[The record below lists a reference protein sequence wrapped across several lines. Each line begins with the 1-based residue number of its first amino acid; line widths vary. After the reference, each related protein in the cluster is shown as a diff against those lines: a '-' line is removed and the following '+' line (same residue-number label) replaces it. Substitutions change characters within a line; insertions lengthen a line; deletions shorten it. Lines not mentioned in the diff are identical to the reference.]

1 MDLVDLNIKPAGY
14 LYLLRKFSISGMPN
28 WHTSFVSNATTH
40 HIKEKDGA
48 IEETYSAGYWP
59 GDKVGDHLE
68 FALKYDGINLSL
80 LYQIFSNA
88 VTNEITEFVKSKS
101 TGKYTRIIWFLYEF
115 LIEEQLPVNDITTG
129 NYVSVLDQKRYYVL
143 GKGKNSQR
151 HRVVNNLLG
160 PRDFCPVIRKTKK
173 LIEIDSDALQK
184 QCEDIVT
191 AYSPGLLRRALTY
204 LYRKE
209 TKSSFEIEHIK
220 PSASRTEKFILALEL
235 AEKEDYC
242 KKEMLIDL
250 QNRIVNPR
258 FIDNDYRTEQNFVGQ
273 TVTYQKEI
281 IHYVCPRPEDVSN
294 LMSGLI
300 LSHNMMK
307 TGGVSPVIHAAAISY
322 GFVFMHPFEDG
333 NGRIHRF
340 LIHNILSLQGLVPK
354 GLMFPVSAAMLKN
367 PTAYDESLETFSRP
381 LLKLVDYTLDETG
394 NMTVDNDTA
403 LWYRYIDMTKQAE
416 ALYDFVIRTIDTE
429 LVEELDFLANYDRTK
444 LMIQDALDMP
454 DRLIDLFVHFCLQNN
469 GNLSINRR
477 DKYFDFLSDEEVND
491 LEQAVKNGYMKND

>member
-1 MDLVDLNIKPAGY
+1 
-14 LYLLRKFSISGMPN
+14 
-28 WHTSFVSNATTH
+28 
-40 HIKEKDGA
+40 
-48 IEETYSAGYWP
+48 
-59 GDKVGDHLE
+59 
-68 FALKYDGINLSL
+68 
-80 LYQIFSNA
+80 
-88 VTNEITEFVKSKS
+88 
-101 TGKYTRIIWFLYEF
+101 
-115 LIEEQLPVNDITTG
+115 
-129 NYVSVLDQKRYYVL
+129 
-143 GKGKNSQR
+143 
-151 HRVVNNLLG
+151 
-160 PRDFCPVIRKTKK
+160 
-173 LIEIDSDALQK
+173 
-184 QCEDIVT
+184 
-191 AYSPGLLRRALTY
+191 
-204 LYRKE
+204 
-209 TKSSFEIEHIK
+209 SFEIEHIK
-220 PSASRTEKFILALEL
+220 PSASRTEKFILSLEL

-250 QNRIVNPR
+250 QNCIVNPR

-307 TGGVSPVIHAAAISY
+307 TGGVSPVVHAAAISY

-394 NMTVDNDTA
+394 NMTVDNKTA

-444 LMIQDALDMP
+444 LMIQDILDMP
-454 DRLIDLFVHFCLQNN
+454 DRLIDLFIHFCLQNN

-477 DKYFDFLSDEEVND
+477 NKYFDFLSDNEVND